1 MSKETRKFK
10 VRVIEE
16 IHHTHE
22 IEIPVDDLINWQEQQ
37 DEDCDVDVSNAVRN
51 MAWEYMDYPNHV
63 SDTLID
69 VDYGMD
75 TEVEYLGQVDL
86 VKVNKNN

>member
-1 MSKETRKFK
+1 MNKETKKFK
-10 VRVIEE
+10 VRFVEQIY
-16 IHHTHE
+16 HTHV
-22 IEIPVDDLINWQEQQ
+22 IEIPVDNLINWQEQQ

-63 SDTLID
+63 SDTMVD

-75 TEVEYLGQVDL
+75 TEVEYLGQVT
-86 VKVNKNN
+86 K